1 MTNRELL
8 KKELVADEGVEL
20 KTYPGPVTGKPHV
33 GIGHL
38 LDQEQSEAELEA
50 MGLDDELEDW
60 YELEI
65 TEDQAYKLLDIDID
79 DAIES
84 LAPTW
89 TPEELEELDAERFI
103 ALISMAFQMGGYSV
117 QKKFPSFVKAV
128 KAEDWDRASKEMVWS
143 NGLKMQRRSAWF
155 KQTPDRC
162 QLMADRMLHGTV
174 KEEETGVPEN
184 TVLSEYSTK
193 YLLAEIQRRMNDE

>member
-1 MTNRELL
+1 MC
-8 KKELVADEGVEL
+8 LVV
-20 KTYPGPVTGKPHV
+20 
-33 GIGHL
+33 
-38 LDQEQSEAELEA
+38 LDQEQSDAELEA
-50 MGLDDELEDW
+50 MGIDDELEDW

-89 TPEELEELDAERFI
+89 TPEELEELDTERFI

-128 KAEDWDRASKEMVWS
+128 KAEDWDRASKEMLWS
-143 NGLKMQRRSAWF
+143 NGLKMQRRSAWH
-155 KQTPDRC
+155 KQIPERC
-162 QLMADRMLHGTV
+162 QLMADRMKNGTAV
-174 KEEETGVPEN
+174 AEEDVEIDVETM
-184 TVLSEYSTK
+184 LSAVAIVD
-193 YLLAEIQRRMNDE
+193 LLEEIKRRVGNG

>member
-1 MTNRELL
+1 M
-8 KKELVADEGVEL
+8 
-20 KTYPGPVTGKPHV
+20 
-33 GIGHL
+33 
-38 LDQEQSEAELEA
+38 
-50 MGLDDELEDW
+50 
-60 YELEI
+60 
-65 TEDQAYKLLDIDID
+65 LDIDID